1 MPLTTAYV
9 LLKNPPTT
17 FKCGCRKN
25 PIMVTTFDRHIK
37 TDTHRRYEAKQQ
49 RIRRRYIKK

>member
-1 MPLTTAYV
+1 MPTYV

-17 FKCGCRKN
+17 FKCGCRKK
-25 PIMVTTFDRHIK
+25 PILATTFDRHIK